1 MIDKDRFIILD
12 DIELFNINS
21 LNALLK
27 VIEEPS
33 KRNYFMLINN
43 KTKPILDTIKSRSL
57 EIKIILKENER
68 IEVIKKLIKFYN
80 IEAILDPDL
89 SKLTP
94 GNFLKFNYAFDEY
107 DISLTNNFTDN
118 LSKLLNLH
126 KKNKD
131 ILFIDIIFYLSDFYF
146 KNLKDQNILKNDKI
160 YELKSFVLDNLNK
173 YCTFNLNQNSLIN
186 AINNKLNYE

>member
-1 MIDKDRFIILD
+1 MIDSDRFIVLD
-12 DIELFNINS
+12 DIDLFNTNS

-27 VIEEPS
+27 IIEEPS
-33 KRNYFMLINN
+33 KKNYFILINN

-57 EIKIILKENER
+57 EIKIIQNQNEEVKIIKE
-68 IEVIKKLIKFYN
+68 LIKFYN
-80 IEAILDPDL
+80 IDTVLDPEQ

-94 GNFLKFNYAFDEY
+94 GNFVKFNYAFGEY
-107 DISLTNNFTDN
+107 NISPLDNFTDN

-146 KNLKDQNILKNDKI
+146 KNLKDQDILKNDKV

-173 YCTFNLNQNSLIN
+173 YLTFNLNQNSLIN
-186 AINNKLNYE
+186 AINNKLNYG